1 MSGGSSAGMS
11 GAPPAGWPAP
21 PRVALATVPSLTAAS
36 QGNLLRAF
44 AHDAEAIF
52 KASEAQLLCVKGIGP
67 ATAAAIRN
75 IDLAVF
81 GARMAE
87 WRSAGLRLLQAGD
100 ADYPSALQRLYP
112 LPPMLFTRGEW
123 LPPRQRVAVGVVGTR
138 SPSRQAYHYA
148 AEIGE
153 RLVEL
158 GALLV
163 SGLAVGID
171 AAAHWAALRVPD
183 SYQLV
188 VLGSGVLRVYP
199 RENQPLADALLLG
212 GGALLSELAPDAAP
226 ARGQFVARNRLL
238 AALCGALVVVETG
251 VTGGAM
257 HTARFAREFG
267 RPVFVAD
274 LSATGNRQLLQDQHL
289 PLPSDL
295 TEVLIAAG
303 NALDANPMAPN
314 GSAATQLC

>member
-21 PRVALATVPSLTAAS
+21 PRVALATVPSLTAAA

-138 SPSRQAYHYA
+138 SPSRQALPLRRRNRRA
-148 AEIGE
+148 PRGIG
-153 RLVEL
+153 RAPRQRPGGGNRCR
-158 GALLV
+158 GAL
-163 SGLAVGID
+163 GGI
-171 AAAHWAALRVPD
+171 
-183 SYQLV
+183 
-188 VLGSGVLRVYP
+188 
-199 RENQPLADALLLG
+199 
-212 GGALLSELAPDAAP
+212 
-226 ARGQFVARNRLL
+226 AR
-238 AALCGALVVVETG
+238 
-251 VTGGAM
+251 
-257 HTARFAREFG
+257 
-267 RPVFVAD
+267 
-274 LSATGNRQLLQDQHL
+274 
-289 PLPSDL
+289 
-295 TEVLIAAG
+295 AG
-303 NALDANPMAPN
+303 
-314 GSAATQLC
+314 